1 MMVVKRF
8 PVEESLIRIFAH
20 AIGDENPVY
29 VEERAA
35 HAAGFTSLVAP
46 PTFVEASRHFDPDS
60 HSRLY
65 GAADA
70 DGTALHAEQHYEYHR
85 ALCAGDVLTATVHP
99 GRSWQK
105 EGRRSGTLHFVD
117 SITEYRDQHGE
128 LVVTSRM
135 VGVRTSRPVDQAAP

>member
-1 MMVVKRF
+1 MVANRF

-20 AIGDENPVY
+20 AIADPNPVY
-29 VEERAA
+29 VDERAA
-35 HAAGFTSLVAP
+35 RAAGFAGIVAP
-46 PTFVEASRHFDPDS
+46 PTFVEASRHFDPES
-60 HSRLY
+60 ESRLH

-85 ALCAGDVLTATVHP
+85 TLCAGDVLTATVKP

-117 SITEYRDQHGE
+117 SITEYRDQDGE

-135 VGVRTSRPVDQAAP
+135 VGVKTSRPVDGSNA

>member
-1 MMVVKRF
+1 MVANRF

-20 AIGDENPVY
+20 AIADPNPVY
-29 VEERAA
+29 VDERAA
-35 HAAGFTSLVAP
+35 RAAGFSGIVAP
-46 PTFVEASRHFDPDS
+46 PTFVEASRHFDPES
-60 HSRLY
+60 ESRLH

-85 ALCAGDVLTATVHP
+85 TLCAGDVLTATVKP
-99 GRSWQK
+99 GRNWQK

-117 SITEYRDQHGE
+117 SITEYRDQDGE

-135 VGVRTSRPVDQAAP
+135 VGVKTSRPVDGSNA

>member
-1 MMVVKRF
+1 MVANRF

-20 AIGDENPVY
+20 AIADPNPVY
-29 VEERAA
+29 VDERAA
-35 HAAGFTSLVAP
+35 RSAGFPGIVAP
-46 PTFVEASRHFDPDS
+46 PTFVEASRHFDPES
-60 HSRLY
+60 ESRLH

-85 ALCAGDVLTATVHP
+85 TLCVGDVLTATVKP

-117 SITEYRDQHGE
+117 SITEYRDQDGE

-135 VGVRTSRPVDQAAP
+135 VGVKTSRPVDGSNA